1 MGMINTDDGQ
11 AVAPDMQVHY
21 AKWRSWEQAL
31 REDIAPKLEEAAR
44 LLDTNSKLQTEGK
57 WSAES
62 GPKAFATK
70 YEQYLTE
77 EVAALKAMAKNARA
91 FADKI
96 STAMDMLMKNEGDAA
111 GWLDKEAA
119 KIPAVYISDDKQAA
133 LDEFAKHPSGS
144 NLARL
149 KRYRY

>member
-1 MGMINTDDGQ
+1 MINTDDGQ

-21 AKWRSWEQAL
+21 AKWSSWEQAL
-31 REDIAPKLEEAAR
+31 RGEIAKNLRDAAN
-44 LLDTNSKLQTEGK
+44 LLDANSRLQTEGK

-62 GPKAFATK
+62 GPKAFAAK
-70 YEQYLTE
+70 YEEYLTE
-77 EVAALKAMAKNARA
+77 EVAALKAMVDNAEK

-96 STAMDMLMKNEGDAA
+96 KDAIDMLMKNEGDAVA
-111 GWLDKEAA
+111 WLDKEAA
-119 KIPAVYISDDKQAA
+119 KIPSVYVSDAKQAA
-133 LDEFAKHPSGS
+133 LDEFDKHPSGA

>member
-1 MGMINTDDGQ
+1 MVMINTDDGQ

-21 AKWRSWEQAL
+21 AKWKSWEQAL
-31 REDIAPKLEEAAR
+31 REDVAPNLQRAADQLR
-44 LLDTNSKLQTEGK
+44 DNIGLQTEGK

-62 GPKAFATK
+62 GPQAFATK
-70 YEQYLTE
+70 YKEYLTE
-77 EVAALKAMAKNARA
+77 EVAALEAMAKNATE
-91 FADKI
+91 FADRI
-96 STAMDMLMKNEGDAA
+96 SDAMDMLMKNEGDAA

-119 KIPAVYISDDKQAA
+119 KIPSVYISDDKQAA
-133 LDEFAKHPSGS
+133 LDEFAKHPSGA

>member
-1 MGMINTDDGQ
+1 MVMINTDDGQ

-21 AKWRSWEQAL
+21 AKWRSWEQTL
-31 REDIAPKLEEAAR
+31 REDIAPNLEEAAR

-77 EVAALKAMAKNARA
+77 EVAALQAMAENAKE
-91 FADKI
+91 FADRIKD
-96 STAMDMLMKNEGDAA
+96 AMEMLMKNEGDAA
-111 GWLDKEAA
+111 AWLDKEAA

-133 LDEFAKHPSGS
+133 LDEFEKHPSGA

>member
-1 MGMINTDDGQ
+1 MVMINTDDGQ

-21 AKWRSWEQAL
+21 AKWRSWEQTL
-31 REDIAPKLEEAAR
+31 REDIAPNLEEAAR

-77 EVAALKAMAKNARA
+77 EVAALQAMAENAKE
-91 FADKI
+91 FADRIKD
-96 STAMDMLMKNEGDAA
+96 AMEMLMKNEGDAA
-111 GWLDKEAA
+111 AWLDKEAA
-119 KIPAVYISDDKQAA
+119 KIPSVYISDDKQAA
-133 LDEFAKHPSGS
+133 LDEFEKHPSGA

-149 KRYRY
+149 NRYRY

>member
-44 LLDTNSKLQTEGK
+44 LLDTNSGLQTEGK

-70 YEQYLTE
+70 YEKYLTE

-111 GWLDKEAA
+111 AWLDKEAA

-133 LDEFAKHPSGS
+133 LDEFEKHPSGA

>member
-21 AKWRSWEQAL
+21 AKWRSWEQSL
-31 REDIAPKLEEAAR
+31 REEVAPKLRSAAD
-44 LLDTNSKLQTEGK
+44 LLDTNSRLQTEGK

-62 GPKAFATK
+62 GPKAFAAK

-77 EVAALKAMAKNARA
+77 EVAALRAMADNAEK
-91 FADKI
+91 FAEQI
-96 STAMDMLMKNEGDAA
+96 HTAIDMLMKNEGDAA
-111 GWLDKEAA
+111 AWLDQEAA
-119 KIPAVYISDDKQAA
+119 KIPSVYISDAKQAA
-133 LDEFAKHPSGS
+133 LDEFAKHPSGA

>member
-119 KIPAVYISDDKQAA
+119 KIPSVYISDDKQAA
-133 LDEFAKHPSGS
+133 LDEFAKHPSGA

>member
-21 AKWRSWEQAL
+21 AKWKSWEQAL
-31 REDIAPKLEEAAR
+31 REDIAPNLQRAADQLR
-44 LLDTNSKLQTEGK
+44 DNIGLQTEGK

-62 GPKAFATK
+62 GPQAFATK
-70 YEQYLTE
+70 YKEYLTE
-77 EVAALKAMAKNARA
+77 EVAALEAMAKNATE
-91 FADKI
+91 FADRI
-96 STAMDMLMKNEGDAA
+96 SDAMDMLMKNEGDAA

-119 KIPAVYISDDKQAA
+119 KIPSVYISDDKQAA
-133 LDEFAKHPSGS
+133 LDEFAKHPSGA

>member
-31 REDIAPKLEEAAR
+31 REDIAPNLQRAADQLR
-44 LLDTNSKLQTEGK
+44 QNIGLQTEGK

-70 YEQYLTE
+70 YEKYLTE
-77 EVAALKAMAKNARA
+77 EVAALEAMAKNATE
-91 FADKI
+91 FADRI
-96 STAMDMLMKNEGDAA
+96 SDAIEKLMKNEGDAA
-111 GWLDKEAA
+111 AWLDKEAA
-119 KIPAVYISDDKQAA
+119 KIPSVYISDDKQAA
-133 LDEFAKHPSGS
+133 LDEFAKHPSGA

>member
-1 MGMINTDDGQ
+1 MVMINTDDGQ

-31 REDIAPKLEEAAR
+31 REDIAPNLQREADQLR
-44 LLDTNSKLQTEGK
+44 QNIGLQTEGK

-70 YEQYLTE
+70 YEKYLTE
-77 EVAALKAMAKNARA
+77 EVAALEAMAKNATE
-91 FADKI
+91 FADRI
-96 STAMDMLMKNEGDAA
+96 SDAIEKLMKNEGDAA
-111 GWLDKEAA
+111 AWLDKEAA
-119 KIPAVYISDDKQAA
+119 KIPSVYISDDKQAA
-133 LDEFAKHPSGS
+133 LDEFAKHPSGA

>member
-1 MGMINTDDGQ
+1 MVMINTDDGQ

-31 REDIAPKLEEAAR
+31 REEIAPKLRSAAD
-44 LLDTNSKLQTEGK
+44 LLRDNIGLQTEGK

-62 GPKAFATK
+62 GPKAFAAK

-77 EVAALKAMAKNARA
+77 EVAALEAMATNAEE
-91 FADKI
+91 FANRIKD
-96 STAMDMLMKNEGDAA
+96 AMDMLMKNEGDAA

-119 KIPAVYISDDKQAA
+119 KIPAVYISKAKQAA
-133 LDEFAKHPSGS
+133 LDEFEKHPSGA

>member
-1 MGMINTDDGQ
+1 MVMINTDDGQ

-31 REDIAPKLEEAAR
+31 RGEIAPKLRSAADQLR
-44 LLDTNSKLQTEGK
+44 DNIGLQTEGK
-57 WSAES
+57 WGTES
-62 GPKAFATK
+62 GPKAFAAK

-77 EVAALKAMAKNARA
+77 EVAALNAMADNAEK
-91 FADKI
+91 FADQI
-96 STAMDMLMKNEGDAA
+96 LIAIDMLMKNEGDAA
-111 GWLDKEAA
+111 AWLDKEAA

-133 LDEFAKHPSGS
+133 LDEFEKHPSGA

>member
-21 AKWRSWEQAL
+21 AKWRSWEKAL